1 MDALLRLL
9 LRFILVPLGYLAAVI
24 AGSCVI
30 LLGSWRFAEML
41 VSQNPDVFAT
51 GVLGFA
57 LAGPVLF
64 VMLFSVMWLPGA
76 VGILIAE
83 AFAIRSW
90 IFHALNGA
98 ICGLARL
105 ADASRRSIS
114 RASRSTR
121 PHSCSAPASRAASP
135 IGRSRAGT
143 RASGSRCSRQRT
155 LPPPRERSVQ
165 SARANRS
172 LTANA
177 PIRAGKL
184 RGRSK

>member
-98 ICGLARL
+98 ISAWLGWQTFAAFDQSGEPVNQATFVFGAGLAGGF
-105 ADASRRSIS
+105 AYWVV
-114 RASRSTR
+114 
-121 PHSCSAPASRAASP
+121 
-135 IGRSRAGT
+135 AGWN
-143 RASGSRCSRQRT
+143 AGFWKPVFPQRT
-155 LPPPRERSVQ
+155 LPRSGDRLNPPAQTR
-165 SARANRS
+165 
-172 LTANA
+172 
-177 PIRAGKL
+177 I
-184 RGRSK
+184 